1 MGRSRTKNFLGN
13 TLASVINQIVVLI
26 SGFIVPNI
34 MLRAYGS
41 EVNGLSSS
49 ISQFITYFSL
59 VEAGLSGASVY
70 ALYKP
75 LAKDD
80 HKEINSIISAT
91 NSFYIKSGFIF
102 LTFSVGMA
110 IIYPFVVKTSALSK
124 LEIGLLTLILATAGT
139 IDFFTLSKYRALLT
153 ADQRQYV
160 ISYAS
165 SIYTI
170 IYTIIIALFAKEGSN
185 VIAVRAIALIS
196 VFLRTAILQI
206 YCRTKYKF
214 LNFKEEP
221 NNQAL
226 NKRWDA
232 LYLQILGTIHTGAP
246 AVIATF
252 LTNLK
257 EVSVYSVYN
266 MVVSGIGGIVGI
278 FSSGLAANF
287 GNVMANN
294 EKETLKKIYDQF
306 EYAYY
311 ILITVLYSITL
322 ALIVPFI
329 KIYTSGI
336 NDANYIR
343 PITAIMMCLN
353 GILFSMKTPQGTMVV
368 AAGMYK
374 ETRIQTTIQ
383 GLIAVIGGVIGAY
396 FWGLDGIL
404 TGAVLSNL
412 YRTIDLIFFSPK
424 YIVHIKPTKS
434 IRRVVRNMMLFS
446 VAVILSIV
454 LEFNP
459 SNYFEWVVLA
469 IICSVTIFS
478 VVVLIDYIFDRQS
491 FKDIVL
497 RVRNFMR

>member
-1 MGRSRTKNFLGN
+1 MGHSRTKNFLGN
-13 TLASVINQIVVLI
+13 TFASVINQVVVLI
-26 SGFIVPNI
+26 SGFIVPNL
-34 MLRAYGS
+34 MLHAYGS

-59 VEAGLSGASVY
+59 VEAGLSGASIY

-75 LAKDD
+75 LAKND

-102 LTFSVGMA
+102 LAFSIGMA
-110 IIYPFVVKTSALSK
+110 IIYPFVVETTALSK
-124 LEIGLLTLILATAGT
+124 LEIGFLTLILATAGT

-153 ADQRQYV
+153 ADQKQYV

-170 IYTIIIALFAKEGSN
+170 IYTIIIVIFAKEGSN
-185 VIAVRAIALIS
+185 VIVVRAIALIS
-196 VFLRTAILQI
+196 VFMRTAILQI
-206 YCRTKYKF
+206 YCRIKYKF

-221 NNQAL
+221 NKKAL

-252 LTNLK
+252 LTSLK

-266 MVVSGIGGIVGI
+266 MVVGGIGGVVGI

-287 GNVMANN
+287 GNVIANN

-311 ILITVLYSITL
+311 ILITVLYSITV

-329 KIYTSGI
+329 RIYTDGI
-336 NDANYIR
+336 TDADYIR
-343 PITAIMMCLN
+343 SITAIMMCLN

-374 ETRIQTTIQ
+374 ETRVQTTIQ
-383 GLIAVIGGVIGAY
+383 GLIAVVGGIIGAY
-396 FWGLDGIL
+396 LWGLDGVL
-404 TGAVLSNL
+404 AGAVLSNL
-412 YRTIDLIFFSPK
+412 YRTIDLVFFSSK
-424 YIVHIKPTKS
+424 NIVNIKSTRS
-434 IRRVVRNMMLFS
+434 IRRVVRNMALFS
-446 VAVILSIV
+446 LAVILSVV
-454 LEFNP
+454 LKFNP
-459 SNYFEWVVLA
+459 NNYFEWVILA
-469 IICSVTIFS
+469 VIYSVIIFS
-478 VVVLIDYIFDRQS
+478 IVVLVNYLFDKQS
-491 FKDIVL
+491 FIDVVQ
-497 RVRNFMR
+497 RVKNLVR